1 MATWSPFMEG
11 LTKNFFKCPVCL
23 DQFNEPKQLPCLH
36 RFCNGCLRT
45 VIQASHDGTIEC
57 PLCKQRCRI
66 PKDGL
71 DGFKTDF
78 HMKSMLEFI
87 ELHKSLEKKDLKQCV
102 SCLKHVVCSA
112 YCFKCRDFLC
122 NECYKV
128 NISSKMFTDHQP
140 STLKLENMAAKNLTM
155 EEIAAMTEDPRCHF
169 HIKEPAKLC
178 CGTCQNE
185 PVCLVCTHGKHKG
198 HDLIDVNDLAQKERT
213 LLNQNLAELSKLK
226 AKQYALPE
234 KVQMALVKL
243 NENVTKKTKL
253 LTIQHEEQAKKIKD
267 KLAKCNKEREKGAA
281 DIENRRGCEKHEITV
296 KHEEEMNRLIMKHQE
311 NMKSTDVK
319 YDQEL
324 KEFKD
329 NCKETEGEFFK
340 KLGEL
345 YSNFKTLTTAKDLLT
360 CQNKNECEEI
370 LNKCKQL
377 IKRFENL
384 SATSSSILA
393 CNDDWTDAQC
403 FPDIR
408 AASEPMIEEMKQE
421 YPELESLSD
430 FVISDI
436 TKFISDKVVI
446 TESPE
451 SVVDVPGIKAK
462 GYRISGMT
470 SSSDGNI
477 VMTGWVSQDE
487 SHITVINMKGEIL
500 NQNVLN
506 RKHTFCFRAYRYC
519 CNLPGCN
526 VITVCKPDEIGI
538 YNISDS
544 SYQKKNISGMVK
556 TWPYGRYVWSVTTN
570 PAKNQ
575 IIVGTNSREVYVFD
589 YQLNYSHTIV
599 LPDVIKHSDDIT
611 VHNGNLLICDN
622 GGGTSYAVTMVT
634 SGSKVLYKFTK
645 PNLSRADL
653 RPVSVCI
660 GMGGFIYMLW
670 HYDCGLL
677 WEDNGELNTVLT
689 QYSRDGRQ
697 LLTTMSVADDAS
709 CITTSV
715 VDGEEKLMIA
725 TYSLGKMYIYGLVP
739 A

>member
-1 MATWSPFMEG
+1 MATWNPFIED
-11 LTKNFFKCPVCL
+11 LTENFFMCSVCL

-36 RFCNGCLRT
+36 RYCNDCLRT

-57 PLCKQRCRI
+57 PLCKQRCCI
-66 PKDGL
+66 PEDGL

-87 ELHKSLEKKDLKQCV
+87 ELRKSLEKKDLKQCV
-102 SCLKHVVCSA
+102 SCSKDVICSA
-112 YCFKCRDFLC
+112 YCFKCRAFLC
-122 NECYKV
+122 EECYRV
-128 NISSKMFTDHQP
+128 HIRNRMFTDHQP

-198 HDLIDVNDLAQKERT
+198 HDLIDVNDLAQKEKK
-213 LLNQNLAELSKLK
+213 LLNRNLAELSKHKTKL
-226 AKQYALPE
+226 YELPE
-234 KVQMALVKL
+234 KVQMTLVKL
-243 NENVTKKTKL
+243 NENVTKKTEL
-253 LTIQHEEQAKKIKD
+253 LTIQHEEQAKRIKD
-267 KLAKCNKEREKGAA
+267 KLAECNHEREKGAA

-324 KEFKD
+324 QELMD

-345 YSNFKTLTTAKDLLT
+345 DSNFKTLTTAKDLLT
-360 CQNKNECEEI
+360 SQNRNECEEL

-403 FPDIR
+403 VPDIR
-408 AASEPMIEEMKQE
+408 AACEPMLEEMKQE

-436 TKFISDKVVI
+436 TKVISDKVVI
-446 TESPE
+446 TESAE
-451 SVVDVPGIKAK
+451 SVVDVPRIKFK
-462 GYRISGMT
+462 RYLIIGMT
-470 SSSDGNI
+470 SRSNGDI
-477 VMTGWVSQDE
+477 VMTGIVSEKE

-500 NQNVLN
+500 NQNVLTRN
-506 RKHTFCFRAYRYC
+506 KRFRLWAERFC
-519 CNLPGCN
+519 CNLSGFN

-544 SYQKKNISGMVK
+544 SYQKKNISDMVK
-556 TWPYGRYVWSVTTN
+556 TWPDDRFVCSVTTN

-575 IIVGTNSREVYVFD
+575 ILVGTDRREVYVFD

-599 LPDVIKHSDDIT
+599 LPDEIRESQDIT
-611 VHNGNLLICDN
+611 VHDGNLLICDYV
-622 GGGTSYAVTMVT
+622 GRTSYAVTMVT
-634 SGSKVLYKFTK
+634 SGSKVVYKFTK
-645 PNLSRADL
+645 PNLSGVNLKPYR
-653 RPVSVCI
+653 VCI

-670 HYDCGLL
+670 
-677 WEDNGELNTVLT
+677 EDDRQLNTVLT
-689 QYSRDGRQ
+689 QYSQDGRQ
-697 LLTTMSVADDAS
+697 LLTTMSVDDHAE
-709 CITTSV
+709 CMTTSI
-715 VDGEEKLMIA
+715 VDGEEKLLIA
-725 TYSLGKMYIYGLVP
+725 TVRSRKMYIYGLVP
-739 A
+739 V

>member
-1 MATWSPFMEG
+1 MATWNPFIED
-11 LTKNFFKCPVCL
+11 LTENFFMCSVCL

-36 RFCNGCLRT
+36 RYCNDCLRT

-57 PLCKQRCRI
+57 PLCKQRCCI
-66 PKDGL
+66 PEDGL

-87 ELHKSLEKKDLKQCV
+87 ELRKSLEKKDLKQCV
-102 SCLKHVVCSA
+102 SCSKDVICSA
-112 YCFKCRDFLC
+112 YCFKCRAFLC
-122 NECYKV
+122 EECYRV
-128 NISSKMFTDHQP
+128 HISNRMFTDHQP

-198 HDLIDVNDLAQKERT
+198 HDLIDVNDLAQEERT
-213 LLNQNLAELSKLK
+213 LLNRNLMELSKHKTKL
-226 AKQYALPE
+226 YALPE

-253 LTIQHEEQAKKIKD
+253 LTIQHEEQAKKIKN
-267 KLAKCNKEREKGAA
+267 KLAECNDERAKGVA
-281 DIENRRGCEKHEITV
+281 DIENRRGCEKREITV
-296 KHEEEMNRLIMKHQE
+296 KHEEEMNRLIMKHE
-311 NMKSTDVK
+311 EIMKSTDVK

-324 KEFKD
+324 EEFKE
-329 NCKETEGEFFK
+329 NCQEIEGEFFK

-345 YSNFKTLTTAKDLLT
+345 DSNFKTLTTAKDLLT
-360 CQNKNECEEI
+360 SQNKNECEEI

-403 FPDIR
+403 VPDIR

-436 TKFISDKVVI
+436 TKVISDKVVI
-446 TESPE
+446 TESAE

-462 GYRISGMT
+462 NYRINGMT
-470 SSSDGNI
+470 SSSNGNI
-477 VMTGWVSQDE
+477 VMTGSVSE
-487 SHITVINMKGEIL
+487 EKSHITVINMKGEIL

-506 RKHTFCFRAYRYC
+506 RNKRFGIQADRYC
-519 CNLPGCN
+519 CNLSGFN
-526 VITVCKPDEIGI
+526 VITVCIPDEIGI

-544 SYQKKNISGMVK
+544 SYQKKNISDMVK
-556 TWPYGRYVWSVTTN
+556 TWPEGRCVWSVTTN
-570 PAKNQ
+570 PAKNE
-575 IIVGTNSREVYVFD
+575 IIVGTSSREVYVFD

-599 LPDVIKHSDDIT
+599 LPNVIKNSYDIT
-611 VHNGNLLICDN
+611 IHDGNLLICDYN
-622 GGGTSYAVTMVT
+622 GRTSYAVTMVT
-634 SGSKVLYKFTK
+634 SGSKVVYKFTK
-645 PNLSRADL
+645 PNLSGADL
-653 RPVSVCI
+653 KPYSVCI

-670 HYDCGLL
+670 GGDGQ
-677 WEDNGELNTVLT
+677 LNTVLT
-689 QYSRDGRQ
+689 QYSPDGRQ
-697 LLTTMSVADDAS
+697 LLTTMSVDDDAY
-709 CITTSV
+709 CMTTSV

-725 TYSLGKMYIYGLVP
+725 THSSGKMYIYGLVP

>member
-1 MATWSPFMEG
+1 MATWNPFIED
-11 LTKNFFKCPVCL
+11 LTEKFFMCSVCL
-23 DQFNEPKQLPCLH
+23 HQFNEPKLLPCLH
-36 RFCNGCLRT
+36 RYCNDCLRK

-57 PLCKQRCRI
+57 PLCKQRCCI
-66 PKDGL
+66 PEDGL

-78 HMKSMLEFI
+78 HMKSVLEFI
-87 ELHKSLEKKDLKQCV
+87 ELRKSFEKKDLKQCV
-102 SCLKHVVCSA
+102 SCSKDVVCSA

-122 NECYKV
+122 DECYKV
-128 NISSKMFTDHQP
+128 HISNKMFTDHQP
-140 STLKLENMAAKNLTM
+140 STLKLENMAAKNLSM

-178 CGTCQNE
+178 CDTCQNE

-213 LLNQNLAELSKLK
+213 LLNRNLAELSKHKTKL
-226 AKQYALPE
+226 YALPE

-253 LTIQHEEQAKKIKD
+253 LTSQHEEQAKKIRD
-267 KLAKCNKEREKGAA
+267 KLSECNDEREKGAA
-281 DIENRRGCEKHEITV
+281 DIESRRGCEKREMTV

-324 KEFKD
+324 EEFKD

-345 YSNFKTLTTAKDLLT
+345 DSNFKTLTTAKDLLT
-360 CQNKNECEEI
+360 SQNKNECEEI

-403 FPDIR
+403 IPDIR
-408 AASEPMIEEMKQE
+408 AACEPMLEEMKQE

-436 TKFISDKVVI
+436 TKVISDNVVI
-446 TESPE
+446 TESAE
-451 SVVDVPGIKAK
+451 SVADFPGIEAK
-462 GYRISGMT
+462 GYMINGMT

-477 VMTGWVSQDE
+477 VMTGIVSKKK
-487 SHITVINMKGEIL
+487 SHITVTNMKGEIL

-506 RKHTFCFRAYRYC
+506 RNKRFELRAYRYC
-519 CNLPGCN
+519 FNLSGCIF
-526 VITVCKPDEIGI
+526 ITVCKPDEIGI

-544 SYQKKNISGMVK
+544 SYQKKNISDMVK
-556 TWPYGRYVWSVTTN
+556 TWPDGRHVCSVTTN
-570 PAKNQ
+570 LAKNE
-575 IIVGTNSREVYVFD
+575 IIVGTTSREVYIFD
-589 YQLNYSHTIV
+589 YQLNYSHIIV
-599 LPDVIKHSDDIT
+599 LPDVIRVSSGIT
-611 VHNGNLLICDN
+611 VHDGSLLICDYE
-622 GGGTSYAVTMVT
+622 GRSLYAVTNVT

-645 PNLSRADL
+645 PNLSGANL
-653 RPVSVCI
+653 KPVSVCI
-660 GMGGFIYMLW
+660 GLGGFIYILW
-670 HYDCGLL
+670 HD
-677 WEDNGELNTVLT
+677 DSRQNTVLT
-689 QYSRDGRQ
+689 QYSRDGRH
-697 LLTTMSVADDAS
+697 LLTTMPVDDDAR

-725 TYSLGKMYIYGLVP
+725 TSTSGKMYIYGLVL